1 MHILFGDG
9 IHDDTDAIQEMIDSG
24 CCEVFLP
31 APKVRYVISRPL
43 ELPSNFKLCLPRFA
57 EIRLAKGSN
66 CVMLKNK
73 MVVDRCNRTEML
85 MFDHAKREANEAKIY
100 DYIDEYSPDAPCVNI
115 EVTGGI
121 WNFNNL
127 EQGPSPILTGIIEP
141 RSYSGF
147 VFLFYN
153 VRNLRLANLTLKDPS
168 TFSVT
173 LDKVSYFTVENI
185 TFDFNYGNPLAA
197 CMDGIHLV
205 GNCHFGFIHN
215 LKGACYDDL
224 VAINADEGS
233 VGPITNIRVSGIYA
247 EDCHSAVRFLS
258 CKSRIENV
266 HISDI
271 YGTYFQY
278 CVGISKYYKE
288 GKFDGY
294 YDAITID
301 HVYASKAVRKAVYNK
316 TEKSYVFPII
326 WVEGG
331 LEIHDLKIT
340 DVYRREK
347 ITPVETIKIS
357 KGARIDTLI
366 LDNLSSENQTEAY
379 EIAMLV
385 NEGEVKNLYP
395 GNIRADG
402 RRVNLD

>member
-1 MHILFGDG
+1 M
-9 IHDDTDAIQEMIDSG
+9 
-24 CCEVFLP
+24 
-31 APKVRYVISRPL
+31 
-43 ELPSNFKLCLPRFA
+43 
-57 EIRLAKGSN
+57 
-66 CVMLKNK
+66 
-73 MVVDRCNRTEML
+73 
-85 MFDHAKREANEAKIY
+85 
-100 DYIDEYSPDAPCVNI
+100 
-115 EVTGGI
+115 
-121 WNFNNL
+121 
-127 EQGPSPILTGIIEP
+127 
-141 RSYSGF
+141 
-147 VFLFYN
+147 
-153 VRNLRLANLTLKDPS
+153 
-168 TFSVT
+168 
-173 LDKVSYFTVENI
+173 
-185 TFDFNYGNPLAA
+185 AA

-205 GNCHFGFIHN
+205 GNCHFCFIHN

-347 ITPVETIKIS
+347 VTPVETIKIS